1 MQNYILIGGA
11 PLTGKSTI
19 AKNFTNHIQ
28 ISTDEIRSLLYNLLK
43 PEDNPDLFYDFGLS
57 AEEFYDKYK
66 TAAEVFE
73 KEMKQA
79 EATQEGVRA
88 LIKAEFSWESICIEG
103 IAITPKF
110 VEELSKNK
118 KINVRGIFLYDD
130 NKDRIRKRL
139 FKRGLYDDAENYSD
153 LIKEIELE
161 WVIFYNQFYKHQA
174 EKYKME
180 LYSIDEIAKIKY

>member
-28 ISTDEIRSLLYNLLK
+28 ISTDEIRSLMHNLLK
-43 PEDNPDLFYDFGLS
+43 PEDNTNLFYGFGLN
-57 AEEFYDKYK
+57 AVDFYNTYK
-66 TAAEVFE
+66 TAEEVFE
-73 KEMKQA
+73 KETKQA
-79 EATQEGVRA
+79 EATQEGVSA
-88 LIKAEFSWESICIEG
+88 LIKSEFSWENICIEG

-110 VEELSKNK
+110 VCELSKNK
-118 KINVRGIFLYDD
+118 AINVRGIFLYDY
-130 NKDRIRKRL
+130 NKDRIRERL
-139 FKRGLYDDAENYSD
+139 FKRGLYDDAEKYPD
-153 LIKEIELE
+153 HLKEIELE

>member
-19 AKNFTNHIQ
+19 AKNFKNHAQ
-28 ISTDEIRSLLYNLLK
+28 ISTDEIRSLMHNLLK
-43 PEDNPDLFYDFGLS
+43 PEDNEDLFYGHGLNAVDF
-57 AEEFYDKYK
+57 YNKYK
-66 TAAEVFE
+66 TAEEVFA
-73 KEMKQA
+73 KETKQA

-88 LIKAEFSWESICIEG
+88 LIKSEFSWKNICIEG

-110 VEELSKNK
+110 VNELSKNK
-118 KINVRGIFLYDD
+118 EINIRGMFLYDD
-130 NKDRIRKRL
+130 NKDRIRERL
-139 FKRGLYDDAENYSD
+139 FKRGLYDDAETYPD
-153 LIKEIELE
+153 HLKEIELE
-161 WVIFYNQFYKHQA
+161 WVILYNQFYKEEA